1 KRAKTPASIT
11 LLGQNGLIISGEAS
25 SRLRQLRCV
34 PLQESPHEEKAH
46 VVRKAIIVIMLG
58 LVGLVQAQAPR
69 RPPREVWNE
78 VYTKRQER
86 AFPHN
91 QFLAE
96 RIKDR
101 RPGTALD
108 IGMGEGRNA
117 LFLATQG
124 WEVTGFDISE
134 VGVQLARAAAQ
145 KKGLK
150 VETVVDD
157 VDRFD
162 YGRQRWDLGGGM
174 YMNAM
179 ITRNAAKIIDS
190 LKPGGIIVVEG
201 FHRDLNRKGLQG
213 GDIGYRSNKLL
224 RAFDRLRVLY
234 YEDTVGPADWERS
247 GQEAPVVRF
256 IAVRELAASDSR

>member
-1 KRAKTPASIT
+1 MRKVIT
-11 LLGQNGLIISGEAS
+11 
-25 SRLRQLRCV
+25 
-34 PLQESPHEEKAH
+34 
-46 VVRKAIIVIMLG
+46 IVIALCLTG
-58 LVGLVQAQAPR
+58 LAQAQEPR
-69 RPPREVWNE
+69 QPREVWNE
-78 VYTKRQER
+78 VFTKREGR
-86 AFPHN
+86 EFPHN

-96 RIKDR
+96 TIRGR
-101 RPGTALD
+101 NPGRALD

-162 YGRQRWDLGGGM
+162 YGRQRWDLVVGM
-174 YMNAM
+174 YMHAM

-190 LKPGGIIVVEG
+190 LKPAGIIVVEG

-213 GDIGYRSNKLL
+213 GDIGYRSNELP

-234 YEDTVGPADWERS
+234 YQDTVGHADWEGS
-247 GQEAPVVRF
+247 GQDAPVVRF
-256 IAVRELAASDSR
+256 IAVREQGG